1 MAYIALRQNPSPEA
15 YISFVVKAKEGTTGL
30 AQSVGAAI
38 METDRR
44 LSLTTSTLEEQ
55 VDDSLR
61 LRRTLGWISGFFGS
75 LALVLASIGLYGIMS
90 YIVARRR
97 TEIGVRMALGADRRR
112 IVAMVLMDVGRIVTL
127 GITVGISA
135 ALATFRLADAALYG
149 VSARDPMT
157 LLLSSLV
164 LGAVGVAAATVPAWR
179 ASHVDLA
186 GTLRS
191 D

>member
-1 MAYIALRQNPSPEA
+1 
-15 YISFVVKAKEGTTGL
+15 
-30 AQSVGAAI
+30 
-38 METDRR
+38 
-44 LSLTTSTLEEQ
+44 
-55 VDDSLR
+55 
-61 LRRTLGWISGFFGS
+61 
-75 LALVLASIGLYGIMS
+75 
-90 YIVARRR
+90 
-97 TEIGVRMALGADRRR
+97 MALGADRRR
-112 IVAMVLMDVGRIVTL
+112 IVAMVLMDVGRIVTV

-164 LGAVGVAAATVPAWR
+164 LGAVGVAAATVPVWR